1 MNTTILLTGAAGG
14 FGQLI
19 TDGLLAAGHRVAA
32 TMRAVDA
39 RNRAVAARLRG
50 AGALV
55 VEMDVTDTAS
65 VDAGVAQAIAAFGQ
79 IDVVVNNAGVGVLGL
94 QEAYTPEDLQ
104 RLFDINVFGVQR
116 VNRAVLPAMRQRG
129 AGLLIHV
136 SSLLGRIPIPF
147 YGPYNASKWALE
159 ALAENYRTEVSQSG
173 VEVCL
178 VEPGGYPTSFID
190 HLMRPSD
197 HARAAT
203 YGGMQHAPEAA
214 LSSFEQALA
223 ANPKQDPKL
232 VADAIA
238 TLIAMPAGARPFR
251 TTVDT
256 MGMGAAVDGYNEK
269 LAQITE
275 GIYGAFGMGALLK
288 VKRA

>member
-1 MNTTILLTGAAGG
+1 MNTNILVTGAAGG

-19 TDGLLAAGHRVAA
+19 TDGLLAAGHRVIA
-32 TMRAVDA
+32 TMRAVEE
-39 RNRAVAARLRG
+39 RNHAVAERLRG

-79 IDVVVNNAGVGVLGL
+79 LDVVVNNAGVGVLGL
-94 QEAYTPEDLQ
+94 QEAYTAEDLQ

-129 AGLLIHV
+129 TGLLIHV
-136 SSLLGRIPIPF
+136 SSLLGRITIPF

-159 ALAENYRTEVSQSG
+159 ALAENYRTELSQSG

-190 HLMRPSD
+190 HLMKPSD
-197 HARAAT
+197 KARAAT
-203 YGGMQHAPEAA
+203 Y
-214 LSSFEQALA
+214 
-223 ANPKQDPKL
+223 
-232 VADAIA
+232 
-238 TLIAMPAGARPFR
+238 
-251 TTVDT
+251 
-256 MGMGAAVDGYNEK
+256 
-269 LAQITE
+269 
-275 GIYGAFGMGALLK
+275 
-288 VKRA
+288 

>member
-1 MNTTILLTGAAGG
+1 MSTRVFLTGAAGG

-19 TDGLLAAGHRVAA
+19 ATRLLADGHRVVA
-32 TMRAVDA
+32 TMRAVA
-39 RNRAVAARLRG
+39 GRNHEAASRLRA
-50 AGALV
+50 AGAEV

-65 VDAGVAQAIAAFGQ
+65 VDAAVAQALAALGQ
-79 IDVVVNNAGVGVLGL
+79 IDVVINNAGVGVLGL
-94 QEAYTPEDLQ
+94 QEAYTPEDMQ

-129 AGLLIHV
+129 RGLLIHV
-136 SSLLGRIPIPF
+136 SSLLGRITIPF

-159 ALAENYRTEVSQSG
+159 ALVENYRTELSQFG

-190 HLMRPSD
+190 NLIKPSD
-197 HARAAT
+197 AARAAS
-203 YGGMQHAPEAA
+203 YGEMQHAPAAA
-214 LSSFEQALA
+214 LHNFEQALA
-223 ANPKQDPKL
+223 ANPQQNPQR
-232 VADAIA
+232 VADTMAE
-238 TLIAMPAGARPFR
+238 LIARPHGERPFR
-251 TTVDT
+251 TTVDA

-288 VKRA
+288 VKQG